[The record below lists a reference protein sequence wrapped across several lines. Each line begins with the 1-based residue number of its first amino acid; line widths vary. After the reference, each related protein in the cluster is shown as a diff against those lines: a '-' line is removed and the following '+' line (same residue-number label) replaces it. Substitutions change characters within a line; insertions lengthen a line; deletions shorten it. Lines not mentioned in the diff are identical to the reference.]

1 MEIKELK
8 SQIEQKTLS
17 DDFMIWQLEDYSSS
31 VIAKQYYHKIAE
43 FKNLNIKLINDFS
56 EIGSEGFIED
66 DNLYIYKT
74 DKLDNFTQHN
84 NLIIICNKTN
94 YKDKIKI
101 PKLEPWQFVDYL
113 QYKLPG
119 MNKSDLEWLITQYE
133 VTDSRVKEIKYERLE
148 NDLDKIAIF
157 EPALQDSI
165 FNELYTSGEYNTI
178 SNLTIFDLTEALIKR
193 DSKLALEVIKVFEY
207 IDSQP
212 HVWLLSIL
220 LNNFRNI
227 IGVQIG
233 NNKAEELGISDKQLW
248 VVKKYNCGYYDTKQL
263 YNIYKILTN
272 AEWLYKFGG
281 ISMDLLSDYLICQIL
296 GV

>member
-133 VTDSRVKEIKYERLE
+133 VTDSRVKEIRYERLE

-178 SNLTIFDLTEALIKR
+178 SNLTIFDLTEAIIKR
-193 DSKLALEVIKVFEY
+193 DSKLALEVMKVFDY

-248 VVKKYNCGYYDTKQL
+248 VIKKYNCGYYDTKQL

-281 ISMDLLSDYLICQIL
+281 LSMDLLSDYLICQIL